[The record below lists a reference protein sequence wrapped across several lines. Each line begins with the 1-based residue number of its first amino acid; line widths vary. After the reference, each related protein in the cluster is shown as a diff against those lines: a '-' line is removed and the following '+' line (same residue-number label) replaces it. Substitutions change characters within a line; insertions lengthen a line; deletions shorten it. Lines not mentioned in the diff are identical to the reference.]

1 MWLLF
6 SNSFTF
12 SVLPCEFTPT
22 SEFVLRQLLNRDK
35 MNKLSQLSISISFII
50 RVTYQ
55 NTFMYMLPNVSIY
68 LIGHVSHVLWL
79 A

>member
-22 SEFVLRQLLNRDK
+22 SEFMLRQLLNHDG
-35 MNKLSQLSISISFII
+35 MNKLSQLSISISFTI
-50 RVTYQ
+50 RVTYLD
-55 NTFMYMLPNVSIY
+55 TFLYMLPNVSIH

-79 A
+79 T